1 MFHSKQAKVESW
13 NSLNI
18 HGMIAKEVDDYEK
31 EYLAL
36 VAKLEA
42 DEDLVEEIVR
52 FCEKVRIEQ

>member
-1 MFHSKQAKVESW
+1 
-13 NSLNI
+13 
-18 HGMIAKEVDDYEK
+18 MIAKEVDDYEK